1 MLPIYI
7 KNINTGE
14 IIHINPEE
22 NPQEWR
28 RAIQHE
34 FSALEV
40 DFMRAYPNNFHYML
54 DALRRSVNCKPGNH
68 FLLFDRKDQTF
79 DQTVDQTLDQTL
91 DQSIVYEIVSCSED
105 RLVCKPVEGGEE
117 ITFEGDDLH
126 YHMMFFI
133 KYEGEMEK

>member
-1 MLPIYI
+1 MLPINI
-7 KNINTGE
+7 KNIHTGE

-68 FLLFDRKDQTF
+68 FLLFDRKTQI
-79 DQTVDQTLDQTL
+79 LDQDT
-91 DQSIVYEIVSCSED
+91 VYEIVSCSED
-105 RLVCKPVEGGEE
+105 RLVFKPFEGTEE
-117 ITFEGDDLH
+117 TIFEGDDLH

>member
-40 DFMRAYPNNFHYML
+40 NNMRAYPNNFHYML

-68 FLLFDRKDQTF
+68 FLLFDRKDQT
-79 DQTVDQTLDQTL
+79 L
-91 DQSIVYEIVSCSED
+91 DQSLVYEIVSCSED

>member
-1 MLPIYI
+1 MLPINI
-7 KNINTGE
+7 KNIHTGE

-40 DFMRAYPNNFHYML
+40 NNMRAYPNNFHYML

-68 FLLFDRKDQTF
+68 FLLFDRKDQT
-79 DQTVDQTLDQTL
+79 L
-91 DQSIVYEIVSCSED
+91 DQSVVYEIVSCSED

>member
-1 MLPIYI
+1 MLPINI
-7 KNINTGE
+7 KNIHTGE

-40 DFMRAYPNNFHYML
+40 NNMRAYPNNFHYML

-68 FLLFDRKDQTF
+68 FLLFDRKDQT
-79 DQTVDQTLDQTL
+79 L
-91 DQSIVYEIVSCSED
+91 DQSVVYEIVSCSED

-117 ITFEGDDLH
+117 ITFEGDALH

>member
-7 KNINTGE
+7 KNIHTGE

-40 DFMRAYPNNFHYML
+40 NNMRAYPNNFHYML

-68 FLLFDRKDQTF
+68 FLLFDRKDQT
-79 DQTVDQTLDQTL
+79 L
-91 DQSIVYEIVSCSED
+91 DQSLVYEIVSCSED

-117 ITFEGDDLH
+117 INFEGDDLH

>member
-7 KNINTGE
+7 KNIHTGE

-40 DFMRAYPNNFHYML
+40 NNMRAYPNNFHYML

-68 FLLFDRKDQTF
+68 FLLFDRKDQT
-79 DQTVDQTLDQTL
+79 L
-91 DQSIVYEIVSCSED
+91 DQSLVYEIVSCSED